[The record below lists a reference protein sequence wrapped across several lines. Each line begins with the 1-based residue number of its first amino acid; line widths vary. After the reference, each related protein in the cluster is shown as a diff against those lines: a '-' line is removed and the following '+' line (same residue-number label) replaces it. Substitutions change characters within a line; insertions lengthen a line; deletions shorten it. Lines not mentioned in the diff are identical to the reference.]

1 MRSHGAYC
9 IHKVSSRSKQAIQQ
23 SNQGLKQAW
32 LEIGLGLVKQ
42 LVESMP
48 DKIQAVIDAEGGPTK
63 Y

>member
-1 MRSHGAYC
+1 
-9 IHKVSSRSKQAIQQ
+9 
-23 SNQGLKQAW
+23 